1 MFVSWSVEY
10 NQFESNVC
18 LATGEK
24 NGTHN
29 NCSIDMPTK
38 VQASILWETKLDYNG
53 SFQNVQIGAG
63 ETLNIDMK

>member
-1 MFVSWSVEY
+1 MFVSWSVENDQY
-10 NQFESNVC
+10 GSNVC
-18 LATGEK
+18 LATGSK
-24 NGTHN
+24 NGTLN

-38 VQASILWETKLDYNG
+38 VQASILWENKLDYNG

>member
-1 MFVSWSVEY
+1 MDQMFALPLGQKMGPWI
-10 NQFESNVC
+10 F
-18 LATGEK
+18 
-24 NGTHN
+24 
-29 NCSIDMPTK
+29 CSIDMPTK